1 MQQHQQDRHSRE
13 AVLLHISRQFED
25 IAKRVSQDVTHHAAS
40 SPVPAAVGFVLYFL
54 RNTEG
59 EPLKDTALVRFGITM
74 KDMEA
79 VAGFEKLVET
89 CKVRHLTARLEEHF
103 YSQQPVFTRI
113 YKVVID
119 GWS

>member
-1 MQQHQQDRHSRE
+1 MPQHQDRNSRE

-54 RNTEG
+54 RNSEG
-59 EPLKDTALVRFGITM
+59 EPLKDTTLVRVGITM
-74 KDMEA
+74 KEMEETE
-79 VAGFEKLVET
+79 GFANLVET
-89 CKVRHLTARLEEHF
+89 CKLRHLTARLEEHF

-113 YKVVID
+113 YKVVVD

>member
-1 MQQHQQDRHSRE
+1 MHTHQDRHSRE
-13 AVLLHISRQFED
+13 AVLLHISRQFEA
-25 IAKRVSQDVTHHAAS
+25 IAKRVAQDVTHHAAGN
-40 SPVPAAVGFVLYFL
+40 PVPAAVGFVLYFL
-54 RNTEG
+54 RNAEG
-59 EPLKDTALVRFGITM
+59 EPLKDTTLLRFGIAM
-74 KDMEA
+74 KEMEA
-79 VAGFEKLVET
+79 TAGFGKLLEA

>member
-1 MQQHQQDRHSRE
+1 MPQHKDRHSRE
-13 AVLLHISRQFED
+13 AVLLHISRQFEE
-25 IAKRVSQDVTHHAAS
+25 IAQRVAQDVTHHAAS
-40 SPVPAAVGFVLYFL
+40 SPIPAAVGFVLYFL
-54 RNTEG
+54 RNSEG

-74 KDMEA
+74 KEMEET
-79 VAGFEKLVET
+79 AGFAKLVET
-89 CKVRHLTARLEEHF
+89 CKLRRLTARLEEHF